1 MAFGLRQLQP
11 EEMGRG
17 GVTRTLIRLAVPSA
31 VAGLLA
37 TTYEAVDG
45 LFISWLGVKQI
56 TGVAFGSTLLFF
68 AFAIGAAVQ
77 LGVATLLSRR
87 LGENDPE
94 GARNVLEQALLVSFA
109 VGMIGSL
116 LGPLT
121 AKPIVAWLG
130 ASDDELTHGARYI
143 SRITLGMVFMH
154 VGMTAEAGLRA
165 QGNTVTGMHVSLLGN
180 VANLILD
187 GFLIF
192 GPNNPA
198 RDAPQVWGLRQAAA
212 FFTDHGFDLGVQG
225 GANATLMT
233 RLLVAVLLL
242 AALCS
247 KRTRVRAGAPWQ
259 IRPNDFWRTIG
270 RIYFLGVPVTV
281 SIVGM
286 AVSNGAI
293 NWILSQ
299 HNSTAAGVLNI
310 ARRLEMFAF
319 VPIFSLSG
327 AVVPVVSYNLGAR
340 LIPRC
345 RRAILMGC
353 LIAGVLMGAFG
364 AVIFVFPAPV
374 LRLFTQDPDM
384 IAMGVSYLRINSW
397 SYFFVGCDIIL
408 SAGLQGLGRAI
419 LSPLA
424 QLTRAVFVKIPAAWV
439 LATFVGVTG
448 VWISNPISTLAC
460 FLLAAVLMGWALRHV
475 PRHPPRGEAAA
486 APHEVIAPADLPP
499 AGDMPPAMD

>member
-17 GVTRTLIRLAVPSA
+17 GVTRTLIRLAIPSV

-45 LFISWLGVKQI
+45 LFISWLGAKQI
-56 TGVAFGSTLLFF
+56 TGIAFGSTVLFF

-94 GARNVLEQALLVSFA
+94 GARNVLEQALLVSFV
-109 VGMIGSL
+109 VGMVGSV

-121 AKPIVAWLG
+121 AKPVVAWLG
-130 ASDDELTHGARYI
+130 ASGDELTHGARYI
-143 SRITLGMVFMH
+143 SRITMGMVFMH

-212 FFTDHGFDLGVQG
+212 FFTEHGFDLGVQG
-225 GANATLMT
+225 GATATLMT
-233 RLLVAVLLL
+233 RLLVVVLLL

-247 KRTRVRAGAPWQ
+247 QRTRVRAGAPWR
-259 IRPNDFWRTIG
+259 IRPNDFWRTVG
-270 RIYFLGVPVTV
+270 QIYVLGVPVTV

-286 AVSNGAI
+286 ALSNGAI

-299 HNSTAAGVLNI
+299 HNSTAAGILGI

-327 AVVPVVSYNLGAR
+327 AVVPMVSYNLGAG

-353 LIAGVLMGAFG
+353 LIAGVMMGAFG
-364 AVIFVFPAPV
+364 AVIFIFPAPV
-374 LRLFTQDPDM
+374 LRLFTQNAEMLD
-384 IAMGVSYLRINSW
+384 MGVSYLRINSW

-419 LSPLA
+419 LSTLA

-439 LATFVGVTG
+439 LATLMGVTG

-460 FLLAAVLMGWALRHV
+460 FSLASLLMWWALRHI
-475 PRHPPRGEAAA
+475 PRRTARSEAAA
-486 APHEVIAPADLPP
+486 ASHDVVAPADLPAP
-499 AGDMPPAMD
+499 SDMPPGMD